1 MTALDQIRRDLLA
14 IFAAALAAV
23 HGRQC
28 VRTALQAR
36 PPGGDAYVL
45 ALGKAAVPMM
55 QGAMDVLGT
64 GIRDA
69 LIVTKDAAGVR
80 LPYPLLESGH
90 PLPDARSL
98 AAGERVLA
106 FVAALPPGAPVLVLL
121 SGGASALVEAL
132 APTLDL
138 GRLRDITQWM
148 LASGLDIDAMNR
160 IRKRMSRLKGGRL
173 AKLLYPRPV
182 RCLAISDV
190 PGDDARAIGSGPLVA
205 ETGSE
210 PELAHAPE
218 FVRTVLQ
225 HAPPLPPADDP
236 CFTSVDFS
244 IVATLDDARRAA
256 AQAAAGLGRQV
267 VIEPEFIAG
276 EACIAGEVLV
286 QRLLAAPPGV
296 VHIWGGETTVT
307 LPSNPGRGGRN
318 QSLALAAALR
328 LQGQATV
335 ALLAAGTDGTD
346 GPTEDAGALVDSG
359 TVARGALSGL
369 DAQAALTAA
378 DAGTFL
384 AASGDLVHTGPTGTN
399 VMDLM
404 IGLRKA

>member
-1 MTALDQIRRDLLA
+1 MTALDQIRRDLLTL
-14 IFAAALAAV
+14 FTAALGAV
-23 HGRQC
+23 HGREC
-28 VRTALQAR
+28 VRSALQAR
-36 PPGGDAYVL
+36 PVASGVYVL

-55 QGAMDVLGT
+55 QGAMDALGSAV
-64 GIRDA
+64 RDA
-69 LIVTKDAAGVR
+69 LIVTKDAGGVH
-80 LPYPLLESGH
+80 LPYPLIESGH

-138 GRLRDITQWM
+138 AQLRAITQWM
-148 LASGLDIDAMNR
+148 LASGLDINAMNR
-160 IRKRMSRLKGGRL
+160 IRKRLSRLKGGRL
-173 AKLLYPRPV
+173 AKLLHPHPV

-190 PGDDARAIGSGPLVA
+190 PGDDPRAIGSGPLVA

-210 PELAHAPE
+210 PDFAHAPA
-218 FVRTVLQ
+218 FVQAALQ
-225 HAPPLPPADDP
+225 HASPLPPAHDP
-236 CFTSVDFS
+236 CFASVDYT
-244 IVATLDDARRAA
+244 IVATLDDAKRAA
-256 AQAAAGLGRQV
+256 ARAAAGLGRRA

-276 EACIAGEVLV
+276 EARTAGDRLA
-286 QRLLAAPPGV
+286 QRLLAAAPGV

-307 LPSNPGRGGRN
+307 LPPHPGRGGRN
-318 QSLALAAALR
+318 QTLALAAALR
-328 LQGQATV
+328 LQGQAPV

-346 GPTEDAGALVDSG
+346 GPTGDAGALVDGGS
-359 TVARGALSGL
+359 VARGALSGL
-369 DAQAALTAA
+369 DARQALAAA

-404 IGLRKA
+404 IGLRGE